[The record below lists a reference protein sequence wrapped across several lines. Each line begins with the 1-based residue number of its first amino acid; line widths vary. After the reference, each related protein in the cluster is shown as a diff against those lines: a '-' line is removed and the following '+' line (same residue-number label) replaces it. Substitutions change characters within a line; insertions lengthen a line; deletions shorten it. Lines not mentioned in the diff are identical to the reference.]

1 MNVVKVSPKLAV
13 ASQPTLDEI
22 ADLKQQGYALV
33 INNRPDGED
42 ATQPGTAA
50 EQSAAAEA
58 GLAYAP
64 QPIGGVPMTEADI
77 RAFQRAIEES
87 PGPVLAH
94 CRSGTRSL
102 NVWAIGEV
110 LDGRMRSDDLQAFGQ
125 SVGIDLRGAQGW
137 LAQHGA

>member
-13 ASQPTLDEI
+13 ASQPSLDEI
-22 ADLKQQGYALV
+22 AALKHEGYALLV
-33 INNRPDGED
+33 NNRPDGED

-50 EQSAAAEA
+50 EQKIADEA
-58 GLAYAP
+58 GLAYAH
-64 QPIGGVPMTEADI
+64 QPIGAAPLTEADV
-77 RAFQRAIEES
+77 RAFQRAVEAS

-102 NVWAIGEV
+102 NIWVIGEV
-110 LDGRMRSDDLQAFGQ
+110 LDGRMRTEDLQGFGQ
-125 SVGIDLRGAQGW
+125 SVGIDTRSAHGW

>member
-1 MNVVKVSPKLAV
+1 MNVVKLSSKLAV

-22 ADLKQQGYALV
+22 AALKHQGYALV

-42 ATQPGTAA
+42 ATQPGTEAERRAA
-50 EQSAAAEA
+50 DEA
-58 GLAYAP
+58 GLVYAH
-64 QPIGGVPMTEADI
+64 QPIGGAPMTEADV
-77 RAFQRAIEES
+77 RAFQRAVEGS
-87 PGPVLAH
+87 SGPVLAH

-110 LDGRMRSDDLQAFGQ
+110 LDGRMRSEDLQAFGQ
-125 SVGIDLRGAQGW
+125 SVGIDTRGAQGW